1 MVEIHGAHG
10 YLIHEFLSPLSNRR
24 TDEYGGSLENRM
36 RFALEVTE
44 AVRGVW
50 PARLP
55 LFFRISATDW
65 VPGGWT
71 ADDSVELARRL
82 AASGRGS
89 GGLLVGRECGDAK
102 IPLGPGYQ
110 VPFAERI
117 RRETGMPT
125 GAVGLITTPQQA
137 DEIVRSGQADMVL
150 LAREFLRD
158 PYFALHAASALGE
171 KPAPPPQY
179 AARLLTSR
187 RTKKT
192 ASR

>member
-1 MVEIHGAHG
+1 M
-10 YLIHEFLSPLSNRR
+10 
-24 TDEYGGSLENRM
+24 
-36 RFALEVTE
+36 
-44 AVRGVW
+44 
-50 PARLP
+50 
-55 LFFRISATDW
+55 
-65 VPGGWT
+65 
-71 ADDSVELARRL
+71 RRL
-82 AASGRGS
+82 RSLGVDLVDCSS
-89 GGLLVGRECGDAK
+89 GGNAADAK

-137 DEIVRSGQADMVL
+137 DEIIRSGQADLVL

-179 AARLLTSR
+179 ARAF
-187 RTKKT
+187 
-192 ASR
+192 